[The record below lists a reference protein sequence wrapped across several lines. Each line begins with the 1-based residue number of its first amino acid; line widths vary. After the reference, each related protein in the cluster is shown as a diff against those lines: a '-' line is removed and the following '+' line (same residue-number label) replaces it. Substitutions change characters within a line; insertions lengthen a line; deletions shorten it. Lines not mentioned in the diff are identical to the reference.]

1 MKTKEEKQ
9 ILIEQIIAL
18 FPKNWSPE
26 DEDKMMMLKI
36 GAELT
41 RLNKTINNLE
51 KLLMES
57 ERWIQ

>member
-9 ILIEQIIAL
+9 ILIHQIMAL
-18 FPKNWSPE
+18 FPKNWNPE
-26 DEDKMMMLKI
+26 DEDKKMMLKI

-41 RLNKTINNLE
+41 RLNKTIKNLE

-57 ERWIQ
+57 ERP

>member
-9 ILIEQIIAL
+9 ILIHQIMAL

-41 RLNKTINNLE
+41 RLNNKHTTNV
-51 KLLMES
+51 S
-57 ERWIQ
+57 T

>member
-1 MKTKEEKQ
+1 MKTKEKKQ
-9 ILIEQIIAL
+9 ILIDQILAL

-26 DEDKMMMLKI
+26 DEDKTMMLKI

-41 RLNKTINNLE
+41 RLDKTINNLE

-57 ERWIQ
+57 ERR